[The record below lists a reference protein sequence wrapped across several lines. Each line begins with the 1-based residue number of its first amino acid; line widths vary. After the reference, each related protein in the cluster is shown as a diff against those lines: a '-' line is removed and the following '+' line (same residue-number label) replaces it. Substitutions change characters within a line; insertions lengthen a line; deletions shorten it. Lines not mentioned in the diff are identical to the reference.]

1 MKDKPWLED
10 SQTHSS
16 FIAFMPNTAAVKIR
30 REKKS
35 CFFKAQ
41 KASLHFRSTSLF
53 STVEIIA
60 SIVQVLTSYKG

>member
-30 REKKS
+30 REKKKVLFQGTES
-35 CFFKAQ
+35 QSALQ
-41 KASLHFRSTSLF
+41 KNIS
-53 STVEIIA
+53 
-60 SIVQVLTSYKG
+60 VQHCGNNCKYSSGSDFL